1 MNNRVFKLTTLAIAT
16 SLLAACGGGGGGSS
30 NAPSQ
35 PTISGRAVDGPL
47 AGSLVTFLD
56 CGEKTTETDNNGNFN
71 FPQGCNES
79 RLIVSGGIDTTT
91 DLPFAGELKAPKVA
105 PGQGN
110 TIIASPL
117 TTLIQASVDAGKTP
131 EQATNEISAAL
142 GINLASGQSLLT
154 VDPTKNK
161 DVYAKTVAVQ
171 QLVEQIQSVVSSL
184 GGEATQAELN
194 TAAFTALQTALTN
207 TSGSTPNLTN
217 VETIS
222 SAISTTIEK
231 VQAKLPADTQNN
243 IANVKA
249 NVSALSAQVVAE
261 NVRTVQEAIVSAPDT
276 AFTQGNI
283 QAIKNATQA
292 GVVEAKE
299 SIAAEKIVTALVP
312 VLTQTLTPEAKEAL
326 QAISTAVASF
336 NTTEISNAL
345 TEFETV
351 AAISIPEEAKEAV
364 EKANEFYADYLE
376 LNGFSAQATNY
387 TFNQLASSLTNPIQI
402 STLNNLLVGIT
413 GKGTQANTSITA
425 AAALKIS
432 TATQTFTMTADQV
445 NLTFTSGNL
454 TEAAIPAGAQIK
466 VDSSINALNTT
477 ITVNSTQDVL
487 NSGKIALNTATLS
500 KLSASFANQLNQFK
514 LTGDTVTVTAVI
526 KTPSSVVAIVKD
538 NKPALASKY
547 TLGTTDG
554 SGVTAKFKVLQ

>member
-16 SLLAACGGGGGGSS
+16 SLLAACGGGGGSS

-56 CGEKTTETDNNGNFN
+56 CGEKTTEPDTNGNFN

>member
-16 SLLAACGGGGGGSS
+16 SLLAACGGGGGSS

-364 EKANEFYADYLE
+364 ENANEFYADYLE

>member
-16 SLLAACGGGGGGSS
+16 SLLAACGGGGGSS

>member
-1 MNNRVFKLTTLAIAT
+1 M
-16 SLLAACGGGGGGSS
+16 
-30 NAPSQ
+30 
-35 PTISGRAVDGPL
+35 
-47 AGSLVTFLD
+47 
-56 CGEKTTETDNNGNFN
+56 
-71 FPQGCNES
+71 
-79 RLIVSGGIDTTT
+79 
-91 DLPFAGELKAPKVA
+91 
-105 PGQGN
+105 
-110 TIIASPL
+110 
-117 TTLIQASVDAGKTP
+117 
-131 EQATNEISAAL
+131 
-142 GINLASGQSLLT
+142 
-154 VDPTKNK
+154 
-161 DVYAKTVAVQ
+161 
-171 QLVEQIQSVVSSL
+171 
-184 GGEATQAELN
+184 
-194 TAAFTALQTALTN
+194 
-207 TSGSTPNLTN
+207 
-217 VETIS
+217 
-222 SAISTTIEK
+222 
-231 VQAKLPADTQNN
+231 
-243 IANVKA
+243 
-249 NVSALSAQVVAE
+249 
-261 NVRTVQEAIVSAPDT
+261 
-276 AFTQGNI
+276 
-283 QAIKNATQA
+283 
-292 GVVEAKE
+292 
-299 SIAAEKIVTALVP
+299 
-312 VLTQTLTPEAKEAL
+312 TQTLTPEAKEAL

>member
-1 MNNRVFKLTTLAIAT
+1 MNNRIFKLTTLAIAT
-16 SLLAACGGGGGGSS
+16 SLLAACGGGGGSSS

-194 TAAFTALQTALTN
+194 TAAFNALQTALTN

-351 AAISIPEEAKEAV
+351 ADISIPEEAKEAV

-432 TATQTFTMTADQV
+432 TATQTLTMTADQV

>member
-312 VLTQTLTPEAKEAL
+312 VLTQTLNPEAKEAL